1 MDFRKT
7 EDVINEIKSLIY
19 SKGYI
24 YTLCMIIYED
34 FHIILQEIHKVDFR
48 SRLNKNEVSLLIGF
62 LIQKQIDFTLPDSPL
77 DVIKLKEKTYELMNE
92 LHMSLMTPFFEKMQ
106 NAPQEK
112 SENINLRAAMK
123 SFYGDDNMFIEP
135 IFYANDGV
143 YDFQYTDFLERKYR
157 YDKQWL
163 IENRSFDF
171 NKTKVI
177 LQRIK
182 DVLQKKSKKVNF
194 FSLKENLPEIIE
206 KIKEDNPSEN
216 IEEHLKQV
224 LPAYEFYQYVN
235 LFFDSSEHDSSVD
248 FSSLP
253 DDAWKTFY
261 ENLIELF
268 VIRRE
273 DFDHEVNI
281 NSFLNNFSIKINKE
295 KTNTQFKQIGDFN
308 LFNAQPILQIDSE
321 RFFVPITFSVFEAC
335 YESPYYWMLQ
345 DKTYKDILAENRGKS
360 GEEISFEFLSNV
372 FGKER
377 TYKSVKIITKK
388 GNDDTDID
396 VLCILGSKALCVQV
410 KSKKLTEF
418 SKKGSFA
425 HLQKDFKGA
434 VQDAY
439 EQGIVSRSKIL
450 ARESKFY
457 DENGSVIELSESI
470 DEVYIMG
477 VTSENYPS
485 LTHQAHTLLEKK
497 DDEPFPLFLTVF
509 DLELVTH
516 YLSNPYDLLYYV
528 RQRIDLMDYFR
539 AESEMIYLGYHLE
552 NKLWKLPNNDFVSLD
567 ADFGG
572 AIDRN
577 YYPLR
582 LGVDITDEGDSIK
595 NRWKNKDFEI
605 LCNLLAKANEPKV
618 TDIIFALLDWDGP
631 SRDNLTKYIRQIKS
645 KTIQDNRWH
654 NFSMLS
660 NNKNGANSG
669 VTYVSWENDNPDELF
684 DRLLTLSKARKY
696 KSKGD
701 IWIGFGSL
709 RNSPQIIDTFIFN
722 NYKWQFDKDLEEAT
736 NILFKEKGQGTVFNL
751 DKKIGRN
758 DKCYC
763 GSGLKY
769 KKCCGK
775 LKQ

>member
-1 MDFRKT
+1 MNLRKT
-7 EDVINEIKSLIY
+7 EEVINDIKTLIY

-34 FHIILQEIHKVDFR
+34 FHIILQEINKVDFR

-62 LIQKQIDFTLPDSPL
+62 LIQKQIDFTLPDNPL
-77 DVIKLKEKTYELMNE
+77 DVIKSKERTYELMHE
-92 LHMSLMTPFFEKMQ
+92 LHISLMTPFFEKMKSVH
-106 NAPQEK
+106 PQKLEK
-112 SENINLRAAMK
+112 VDFRAEMRT
-123 SFYGDDNMFIEP
+123 FYGDENMFIEP

-157 YDKQWL
+157 YDKEWL
-163 IENRSFDF
+163 LENRNFDF
-171 NKTKVI
+171 NNTKAI

-182 DVLQKKSKKVNF
+182 DILQEKSKKVNF
-194 FSLKENLPEIIE
+194 FSLKEKLPEIIE
-206 KIKEDNPSEN
+206 TIKKENPSEN
-216 IEEHLKQV
+216 IEEHIKEV

-235 LFFDSSEHDSSVD
+235 LFSDLSENESID
-248 FSSLP
+248 FETLP

-261 ENLIELF
+261 KNLIDLF

-273 DFDHEVNI
+273 DFKKEDKI
-281 NSFLNNFSIKINKE
+281 DSFLKNFSIEINKE
-295 KTNTQFKQIGDFN
+295 KLNNHFNQIGDFN

-321 RFFVPITFSVFEAC
+321 RFFVPITFSLYEAC
-335 YESPYYWMLQ
+335 YESPYYWMLN
-345 DKTYKDILAENRGKS
+345 DKAYKDKLAENRGNS
-360 GEEISFEFLSNV
+360 GEEISYEFLSNV
-372 FGKER
+372 FGQAR
-377 TYKSVKIITKK
+377 TFKSVKIITKK
-388 GNDDTDID
+388 GTDDTDID

-418 SKKGSFA
+418 SKKGSFS
-425 HLQKDFKGA
+425 HLQTDFKGA

-439 EQGIVSRSKIL
+439 EQGIMSRSKIL
-450 ARESKFY
+450 AKESKFY
-457 DENGSVIELSESI
+457 DENGNLIELSESI

-485 LTHQAHTLLEKK
+485 LTHQAHTLLEKRSN
-497 DDEPFPLFLTVF
+497 EPFPLFLTVF
-509 DLELVTH
+509 DLELVSH
-516 YLSNPYDLLYYV
+516 YLNNPYDFLYYV
-528 RQRIDLMDYFR
+528 RQRIDLMDYFK
-539 AESEMIYLGYHLE
+539 ADNEMIYLGYHLE

-567 ADFGG
+567 NDFGG

-595 NRWKNKDFEI
+595 NRWKNEDFDI

-618 TDIIFALLDWDGP
+618 TDVIFTLLDWDGP
-631 SRDNLTKYIRQIKS
+631 SRDNLTKYIRQIKTQ
-645 KTIQDNRWH
+645 TIQDNKWH

-660 NNKNGANSG
+660 NNKKGANSG
-669 VTYVSWENDNPDELF
+669 VTYVSWENDNPNELL

-709 RNSPQIIDTFIFN
+709 RNSPRMIDTFVFN
-722 NYKWQFDKDLEEAT
+722 NHKWQFDKDLEETT
-736 NILFKEKGQGTVFNL
+736 NNLFKNKGQGTVFNL

-775 LKQ
+775 ERQ

>member
-1 MDFRKT
+1 M
-7 EDVINEIKSLIY
+7 
-19 SKGYI
+19 
-24 YTLCMIIYED
+24 
-34 FHIILQEIHKVDFR
+34 
-48 SRLNKNEVSLLIGF
+48 
-62 LIQKQIDFTLPDSPL
+62 
-77 DVIKLKEKTYELMNE
+77 
-92 LHMSLMTPFFEKMQ
+92 
-106 NAPQEK
+106 
-112 SENINLRAAMK
+112 
-123 SFYGDDNMFIEP
+123 
-135 IFYANDGV
+135 
-143 YDFQYTDFLERKYR
+143 ERKYC

-163 IENRSFDF
+163 LENRNFDF
-171 NKTKVI
+171 NKTKAI

-182 DVLQKKSKKVNF
+182 DILQEKSKKVNF
-194 FSLKENLPEIIE
+194 FSLKEKLPEIKE
-206 KIKEDNPSEN
+206 KIKEENPSEN
-216 IEEHLKQV
+216 VDEYLKEI
-224 LPAYEFYQYVN
+224 LPAYEFYQYIN
-235 LFFDSSEHDSSVD
+235 LLFDSSEHDSLVD
-248 FSSLP
+248 LNSLP
-253 DDAWKTFY
+253 DDAWQTFY
-261 ENLIELF
+261 KNIVELY

-273 DFDHEVNI
+273 DFDSEVNI
-281 NSFLNNFSIKINKE
+281 DSFLKNFSIKINGE
-295 KTNTQFKQIGDFN
+295 KSNTHFKQIGDFN

-321 RFFVPITFSVFEAC
+321 RFFVPITFSLYEAC

-345 DKTYKDILAENRGKS
+345 DKTYKDNLAESRGNS
-360 GEEISFEFLSNV
+360 GEEISFDFLSNV
-372 FGKER
+372 FGIEK

-388 GNDDTDID
+388 GNNDTDID

-418 SKKGSFA
+418 SKKGSFS
-425 HLQKDFKGA
+425 HLHNDFKGA

-439 EQGIVSRSKIL
+439 EQGIISRSKIL

-457 DENGSVIELSESI
+457 DENGSEILLSESI

-497 DDEPFPLFLTVF
+497 DNEPFPLFLTVF

-516 YLSNPYDLLYYV
+516 YLNNPYDLLYYV
-528 RQRIDLMDYFR
+528 RQRIDLMDYFK

-552 NKLWKLPNNDFVSLD
+552 NKLWKLLNNDFVSLD

-582 LGVDITDEGDSIK
+582 LGVDITDKGDSIK
-595 NRWKNKDFEI
+595 NRWKNADFDL
-605 LCNLLAKANEPKV
+605 LCNLLAKSNEPKV
-618 TDIIFALLDWDGP
+618 TDAIFTLLDWDGS
-631 SRDNLTKYIRQIKS
+631 SRDNLMKYIRQIKS
-645 KTIQDNRWH
+645 QTIQDNRWH

-660 NNKNGANSG
+660 NNQKGANSG
-669 VTYVSWENDNPDELF
+669 VTYVSWDNDNTDELLE
-684 DRLLTLSKARKY
+684 RLLILSKARKY

-709 RNSPQIIDTFIFN
+709 RNSLRIIDTFVFN
-722 NYKWQFDKDLEEAT
+722 NHKWEFDKELEETT

-751 DKKIGRN
+751 NKKIGRN
-758 DKCYC
+758 DNCYC

-775 LKQ
+775 RNQ

>member
-1 MDFRKT
+1 MNLRKT
-7 EDVINEIKSLIY
+7 EDVIKDIKSLIY

-24 YTLCMIIYED
+24 YTLCIIIYED
-34 FHIILQEIHKVDFR
+34 FHIILQEINKVDFR

-62 LIQKQIDFTLPDSPL
+62 LIQKHIDFSFPDSPL
-77 DVIKLKEKTYELMNE
+77 EIIKSKEKTYELMDE
-92 LHMSLMTPFFEKMQ
+92 LHMSLMTPFFEKMK
-106 NAPQEK
+106 NVPQK
-112 SENINLRAAMK
+112 KLENMDFRTEMK

-163 IENRSFDF
+163 LENRNFDF
-171 NKTKVI
+171 DKTKII
-177 LQRIK
+177 LQRVK
-182 DVLQKKSKKVNF
+182 DILYEKSKKVNF
-194 FSLKENLPEIIE
+194 FSLKEKLPEIIE
-206 KIKEDNPSEN
+206 KIKKDNPTEDL
-216 IEEHLKQV
+216 EEHLKEV

-235 LFFDSSEHDSSVD
+235 LFFDSSENDSSVD
-248 FSSLP
+248 LSSLP
-253 DDAWKTFY
+253 DNAWKTFY
-261 ENLIELF
+261 KNLIELF
-268 VIRRE
+268 VIRKE
-273 DFDHEVNI
+273 DFHNDVDI
-281 NSFLNNFSIKINKE
+281 DSFLNNFSIKTDGEKINS
-295 KTNTQFKQIGDFN
+295 NFKQIGDFN
-308 LFNAQPILQIDSE
+308 LFSAQPILQIDNN
-321 RFFVPITFSVFEAC
+321 RFFIPITFSLYEAC

-345 DKTYKDILAENRGKS
+345 DKAYLDNLAENRGKS
-360 GEEISFEFLSNV
+360 GEEISFEFLSSV

-388 GNDDTDID
+388 GHDDTDID

-418 SKKGSFA
+418 SKKGSFS
-425 HLQKDFKGA
+425 HLQNDFKGA

-439 EQGIVSRSKIL
+439 EQGIVSRRKIL

-457 DENGSVIELSESI
+457 DKNGSLIELSESI

-485 LTHQAHTLLEKK
+485 LTHQAHTLLDKRSN
-497 DDEPFPLFLTVF
+497 EPFPLFLTVF
-509 DLELVTH
+509 DLELVSH
-516 YLSNPYDLLYYV
+516 YLSNPYDFLYYV
-528 RQRIDLMDYFR
+528 RQRIDLMDYFK
-539 AESEMIYLGYHLE
+539 ADSEMIYLGYHLE
-552 NKLWKLPNNDFVSLD
+552 NKLWKLPNNDFISLD
-567 ADFGG
+567 NDFGG

-582 LGVDITDEGDSIK
+582 LGVNITDEGDSIK
-595 NRWKNKDFEI
+595 NRWKNEDFDE
-605 LCNLLAKANEPKV
+605 LCNLLAKANEPKA
-618 TDIIFALLDWDGP
+618 TDVIFALLDWDGI
-631 SRDNLTKYIRQIKS
+631 SRDNLTKYIRQIK
-645 KTIQDNRWH
+645 TQTTQDNRWH

-660 NNKNGANSG
+660 NNKKGANSG
-669 VTYVSWENDNPDELF
+669 VTYVSWENDNPHELR

-709 RNSPQIIDTFIFN
+709 RNSPRMIDTFVFN
-722 NYKWQFDKDLEEAT
+722 NHEWRFDNDLEEAT

-769 KKCCGK
+769 KNCCGK
-775 LKQ
+775 NK